1 MGHSTCIPSLSE
13 RKLKKSHRKQKW
25 REEIFVIEKVMQVG
39 VGLAQPPQSGL
50 LLSTA
55 VVQRK
60 PGWAEPKR
68 LQLLVR
74 EPFTRDPPV
83 WTIYKNMCPGK
94 GVSGIQAKASHVLR
108 SSPQESQWLRNW
120 PHLFLFK
127 QSCIYVYQ
135 QPSTV
140 EVNCVSHG
148 GGVVGRRGGMSF

>member
-83 WTIYKNMCPGK
+83 
-94 GVSGIQAKASHVLR
+94 
-108 SSPQESQWLRNW
+108 
-120 PHLFLFK
+120 
-127 QSCIYVYQ
+127 
-135 QPSTV
+135 
-140 EVNCVSHG
+140 
-148 GGVVGRRGGMSF
+148 